1 MYSHTVVSYCI
12 DYRNGSQL
20 LNSHNAGLQQTD
32 HIPHK
37 WNWSLDSSKH
47 RIEHR
52 KNKSD
57 QQYFHQNC
65 NKLIESKETMQLD
78 HNRYYYTTP
87 QSLTAQNTSNNLCLT
102 RNRNRENDYFK
113 NRVSQCSKD
122 QCIYHSMFGHT
133 QHVKR
138 SDER

>member
-78 HNRYYYTTP
+78 HIGTIIPHHSHLLLKIQATT
-87 QSLTAQNTSNNLCLT
+87 
-102 RNRNRENDYFK
+102 F
-113 NRVSQCSKD
+113 V
-122 QCIYHSMFGHT
+122 
-133 QHVKR
+133 
-138 SDER
+138 